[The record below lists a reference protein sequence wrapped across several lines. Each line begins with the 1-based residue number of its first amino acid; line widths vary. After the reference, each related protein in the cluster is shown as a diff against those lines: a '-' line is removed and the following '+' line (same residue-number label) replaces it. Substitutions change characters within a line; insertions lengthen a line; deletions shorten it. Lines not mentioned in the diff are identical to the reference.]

1 MNRADKKMKKYAVL
15 AVFIFTFTSAYA
27 QHGTHSGIASIL
39 IPGVVYVGDT
49 AVIVL
54 PLPASIKNSDDVIL
68 TSLSPNIPKDDDIDF
83 HRIILERRITGSRLL
98 IEFTAFVPGDLKLP
112 DIEIGGEYFTGLSV
126 TINSVIDTR
135 KSLELSGYA
144 SSLSM
149 PGTAIILYGAMAA
162 VVLFILLLL
171 WFIIK
176 GRTLLKLWVEKW
188 KRRRLFTFIK
198 NTEKRLQKI
207 LLKGG
212 NKRSVLDKVSDMF
225 RDFLSV
231 LTNSNCHTMTAREF
245 AGLPEDII
253 QNGVFLGDFF
263 RRCDKYRFSGEDVSI
278 RDISWLLDDLRNYVD
293 KLYLRQ
299 NTAASVQKG
308 GEA

>member
-1 MNRADKKMKKYAVL
+1 MKRYAL
-15 AVFIFTFTSAYA
+15 SAVFIFMFAGAFA
-27 QHGTHSGIASIL
+27 QSGAHSSGAHSGGATIL

-49 AVIVL
+49 AVLVL

-98 IEFTAFVPGDLKLP
+98 IEFTAFVPGDLILP

-126 TINSVIDTR
+126 TVNSVIDMR

-149 PGTAIILYGAMAA
+149 PGTAILLYGAMAA
-162 VVLFILLLL
+162 VVLFLLLLL
-171 WFIIK
+171 WFMIK
-176 GRTLLKLWVEKW
+176 GRAIVKIWMEKW

-198 NTEKRLQKI
+198 NTERRLQKI

-212 NKRSVLDKVSDMF
+212 DKRIILDKVSGMF

-245 AGLPEDII
+245 GNLPEDII
-253 QNGVFLGDFF
+253 QDGVFLGDFF

-278 RDISWLLDDLRNYVD
+278 RDISWLLDDLRNYVE
-293 KLYLRQ
+293 KLYLRE
-299 NTAASVQKG
+299 NSAAAEPEG
-308 GEA
+308 GAA